1 MTDYYERLGVGR
13 DADTDEIK
21 KAYRRLAMEYHPDR
35 NQGSSEAEARFKE
48 ITEAYEVLRDP
59 EKRSAYDRFGAS
71 GVRGAGAGGFEGF
84 DFSDALEIFMRDFG
98 GFGGFEEVFGGR
110 RGGARGGRQRGQ
122 NLRVRLPLTLEE
134 VARGVTKR
142 IRVAVL
148 EPCGDCRGTG
158 GADGAEP
165 VSCSVCGGTGQE
177 RVAQRSVFGQ
187 FVSVTPCRRC
197 GGEGRTVERPCPTC
211 MGEGLTR
218 RDREVEV
225 EVPAGVS
232 SENYLTLRGSGNAG
246 PRGGPPGDLLVL
258 FDVADDP
265 RFLRD
270 GADLMVELRVTF
282 AQAALG
288 SEREVPTVGEPT
300 RVTIPAGT
308 QSGTVLRLRGLGLP
322 ELNGHRRGD
331 LMVRVVLWTPERLSP
346 EQEELLVRLRDL
358 EDAPPSA
365 SDAGERKGFWS
376 RVKEAFAP

>member
-1 MTDYYERLGVGR
+1 MADYYERLGVGR

-35 NQGSSEAEARFKE
+35 NQGSAEAEARFKE

-59 EKRSAYDRFGAS
+59 DKRSAYDRFGAS
-71 GVRGAGAGGFEGF
+71 GVRGAGGAGFEGF

-110 RGGARGGRQRGQ
+110 RGGSRGGRQRGQ

-142 IRVAVL
+142 IRVSVL
-148 EPCGDCRGTG
+148 EACDDCRGTG
-158 GADGAEP
+158 GAGGAEP
-165 VSCSVCGGTGQE
+165 VPCPACGGSGQE

-218 RDREVEV
+218 REREVEV

-265 RFLRD
+265 RFMRD
-270 GADLMVELRVTF
+270 GADLLLELRVTF

-288 SEREVPTVGEPT
+288 SEVEVPTVGEPA

-322 ELNGHRRGD
+322 DLNRRGSGD
-331 LMVRVVLWTPERLSP
+331 LLVRVVLWTPERLSA
-346 EQEELLVRLRDL
+346 EQEELFLRLREL
-358 EDAPPSA
+358 EEAPPSS
-365 SDAGERKGFWS
+365 SDAEERRGFWS
-376 RVKEAFAP
+376 RVKEAFTP

>member
-1 MTDYYERLGVGR
+1 MADYYERLGVGR

-35 NQGSSEAEARFKE
+35 NQGSTEAEARFKE
-48 ITEAYEVLRDP
+48 VTEAYEVLRDP
-59 EKRSAYDRFGAS
+59 DKRSAYDRFGAS
-71 GVRGAGAGGFEGF
+71 GVRGAGGAGFEGF

-110 RGGARGGRQRGQ
+110 RGGPRGGRQRGQ

-142 IRVAVL
+142 IRVSVL
-148 EPCGDCRGTG
+148 EACDDCRGTG
-158 GADGAEP
+158 GAGGAEP
-165 VSCSVCGGTGQE
+165 VPCSVCGGSGQE

-211 MGEGLTR
+211 MGEGLVR
-218 RDREVEV
+218 REREVEV

-270 GADLMVELRVTF
+270 GADLLLELRVTF

-288 SEREVPTVGEPT
+288 SEVEVPTVGEPA

-322 ELNGHRRGD
+322 DLNRRGSGD
-331 LMVRVVLWTPERLSP
+331 LLVRVVLWTPERLSA
-346 EQEELLVRLRDL
+346 EQEELFLRLRDL
-358 EDAPPSA
+358 EEAPPSSA
-365 SDAGERKGFWS
+365 DAEERKGFWS
-376 RVKEAFAP
+376 RVKEAFTP